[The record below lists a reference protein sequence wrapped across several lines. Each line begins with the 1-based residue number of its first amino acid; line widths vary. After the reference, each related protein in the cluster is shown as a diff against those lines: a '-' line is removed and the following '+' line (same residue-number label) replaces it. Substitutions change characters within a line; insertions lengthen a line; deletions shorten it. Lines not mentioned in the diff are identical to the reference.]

1 MQADVGDLSKYL
13 KLQPGVNL
21 QGLEPGV
28 QKRLAGMA
36 SEYFNT
42 TGQKMQVNTAYRD
55 SKEQAELFKK
65 YGSPRAA
72 PPGRSKHEVGLAF
85 DINSADANK
94 AVGLG
99 LFEKFGF
106 ARPISAEAWHI
117 EAKEARGGSPD
128 NPAAPG
134 KGVMVAG
141 AGGKATSPDSGKPSA
156 KNGGIVKGPMS
167 GFDAELHGAEAI
179 VPLPD
184 GKKIPVTFSNL
195 GKNVLDQLGQQSGF
209 DQEGYLKDI
218 SKSVSDG
225 AVNKGS
231 TPSIP
236 TGPSATSTGMRA
248 NSTIPAMPDLQ
259 TAMSSAMS
267 SAIPDFKT
275 AMSSAIPDF
284 KTVMDSAISGISSL
298 ESQAKDRKS
307 SEQTTQTSTTE
318 SIDTQTSSTSS
329 SQEDSVSLLSSL
341 NNKMDQLIS
350 INGQLANINSD
361 QLRVQKG
368 FSFGDMFK
376 SPV

>member
-1 MQADVGDLSKYL
+1 
-13 KLQPGVNL
+13 
-21 QGLEPGV
+21 
-28 QKRLAGMA
+28 MA

-106 ARPISAEAWHI
+106 ARPVSAEAWHI

-134 KGVMVAG
+134 KSVKVAG
-141 AGGKATSPDSGKPSA
+141 AGGKETSPDTGKPSA

-167 GFDAELHGAEAI
+167 GFDAELHGAEAV

-195 GKNVLDQLGQQSGF
+195 GKDVLDQLSQQAGF
-209 DQEGYLKDI
+209 DPASYLNDI
-218 SKSVSDG
+218 QNSVSAG
-225 AVNKGS
+225 GK
-231 TPSIP
+231 
-236 TGPSATSTGMRA
+236 
-248 NSTIPAMPDLQ
+248 
-259 TAMSSAMS
+259 SSVSM
-267 SAIPDFKT
+267 PDFKSV
-275 AMSSAIPDF
+275 ANSAGSGSSSAAQESTSTSPS
-284 KTVMDSAISGISSL
+284 SAEQSSL
-298 ESQAKDRKS
+298 G
-307 SEQTTQTSTTE
+307 
-318 SIDTQTSSTSS
+318 
-329 SQEDSVSLLSSL
+329 QEDSVSLLSSL